1 MMIYDDILLYEENS
15 CTTFVNV
22 NSYIIYIYIYILI
35 ALYKGS
41 TVLITIL

>member
-22 NSYIIYIYIYILI
+22 NSYIYIYTFFLI